1 MVSAAELVVKIDAD
15 TRGAEAG
22 MDRVNR
28 QVSGMG
34 GTLKTALGTGVGMLG
49 AGMVTALSGSL
60 LDIGKGLIN
69 ANAQAEQLGQS
80 LEIAVGDRADDVYK
94 KLQKFAAQTPFE
106 FPELVQSTVNLEN
119 FGIRSDQVIGDTGR
133 NWTQIIGDTASAMG
147 KTYDQVTQAVLD
159 ASTGEYERLKELGV
173 KASVEGD
180 KVRFSYMKN
189 GKQMVAEAD
198 RNNSEMIQSTLAA
211 IWNDKYEGAME
222 KQSKTFNGQMATF
235 RDNINMTMQQASKG
249 LFEFTKTGLKWT
261 NSFFDR
267 FGRESEKGFGT
278 STALAHA
285 LKYTLQDA
293 FGKPVGNQIFGVLQG
308 ISDGVRTIYGWG
320 VKIAQSRSMERMTD
334 SLKKMG
340 SAAFA
345 IGKAFRSGGLAAGF
359 KAIFGADGRKL
370 LEGFGDAFSA
380 RFKSVGDILK
390 NVTTGFAPLDRVIQ
404 NTGKL
409 FTDMGRIVQ
418 EVFQGDWDGAME
430 VGRRAL
436 RHLGEEGKAT
446 WDLIKTGIDSINWGA
461 VAGQIGDFASGAWSA
476 IQTGI
481 SLAWDQITDLNWDNY
496 ITKIGDFAGLV
507 GSKIVKLPWGEY
519 LDAAGDLGK
528 YIAAKIY
535 NLPWGM
541 FIDKLGDLG
550 KYVGAKIYN
559 LPWGMF
565 IDKLGDLGK
574 YVGAKIYNLPWG
586 MFIDKIADFGALV
599 AAKIYNLP
607 WGTFIEKIADF
618 GSLVA
623 AKITNLPW
631 GSFIDKVADFGSL
644 IAAKIYNLP
653 WGMFLDKI
661 ADFHQMVGDKILNL
675 PWGSFI
681 DKIADFAEL
690 VGVKIPNVVWSA
702 FFGAAIDLLGL
713 VTKKIPSI
721 SWVDFIPSISK
732 DELINIITLGL
743 VGGNGDAE
751 QQGRN
756 AAGIGGDTAIYD
768 PLGGGTSPVTPS
780 SNQGLPVTSGGTPY
794 RQDQDP
800 SKENRQV
807 NTNGSYTLPNG
818 TVVTTLP
825 TTGSGTTAGNQP
837 MKIPAPDI
845 SLFTS
850 VMQSIPQIVGQR
862 MSDALSAATTYA
874 TATGTVVGTIFGT
887 LVGNVGAL
895 MGQLTNNVGQG
906 MSNAL
911 SAASVYSNAIY
922 TVVSTNIGTMVGNVA
937 ALVGAIPG
945 IIVGAMNDAAS
956 QGAAAAYNAGLSIGA
971 GLANGMDAMITQVQQ
986 KANEL
991 ANAATSA
998 ARAAL
1003 IVQSP
1008 SKVFYGIGQNVG
1020 EGLALGIESQYG
1032 RASGAGTGLANASIP
1047 SGTVAGR
1054 PDAGNSYVILVTP
1067 DSEQFSEIARLARRG
1082 GRFAEDMPRL
1092 LRQSGVTA

>member
-22 MDRVNR
+22 MDRVDR
-28 QVSGMG
+28 KVSGFG
-34 GTLKTALGTGVGMLG
+34 GTLKTAIGTGIGFLG
-49 AGMVTALSGSL
+49 AGMVSAVSGSL

-80 LEIAVGDRADDVYK
+80 LEIAVGNRADDVYK

-119 FGIRSDQVIGDTGR
+119 FGIKSDQIIGDTGR

-222 KQSKTFNGQMATF
+222 KQAKTFNGQMATF
-235 RDNINMTMQQASKG
+235 RDNVNMTMQQASKG
-249 LFEFTKTGLKWT
+249 LFEFAKTGLKWT

-278 STALAHA
+278 TTALAHA

-308 ISDGVRTIYGWG
+308 IGDGVSTIYGWG
-320 VKIAQSRSMERMTD
+320 VKIAQSRSMERFTA

-345 IGKAFRSGGLAAGF
+345 IGKAFRNGGLAAGF
-359 KAIFGADGRKL
+359 KSLFGADGRKL

-446 WDLIKTGIDSINWGA
+446 WDLIKAGIDQINWGA
-461 VAGQIGDFASGAWSA
+461 VAGQIGDFASRAWSA

-481 SLAWDQITDLNWDNY
+481 SLAWDQITALDWDNY

-507 GSKIVKLPWGEY
+507 AGKIK
-519 LDAAGDLGK
+519 
-528 YIAAKIY
+528 
-535 NLPWGM
+535 NLPWGDY
-541 FIDKLGDLG
+541 IDKLGDLG
-550 KYVGAKIYN
+550 KYIGAKIYN

-574 YVGAKIYNLPWG
+574 YVAAKIYNLPWGTFIDKAGDLGKYIAAKIYNLPWGIFIDKVADLGVYIAAKIYNLPWG
-586 MFIDKIADFGALV
+586 MFIDKLGDLGTYV
-599 AAKIYNLP
+599 AEKIQDLP
-607 WGTFIEKIADF
+607 WTSLITAVTDLGGKIA
-618 GSLVA
+618 
-623 AKITNLPW
+623 
-631 GSFIDKVADFGSL
+631 
-644 IAAKIYNLP
+644 
-653 WGMFLDKI
+653 
-661 ADFHQMVGDKILNL
+661 
-675 PWGSFI
+675 
-681 DKIADFAEL
+681 
-690 VGVKIPNVVWSA
+690 
-702 FFGAAIDLLGL
+702 
-713 VTKKIPSI
+713 KKIPSI
-721 SWVDFIPSISK
+721 SWGDFIPSISK

-825 TTGSGTTAGNQP
+825 STGSGTTAGNQP

-887 LVGNVGAL
+887 MVGNVGAL
-895 MGQLTNNVGQG
+895 MGQFTTNVGQG
-906 MSNAL
+906 MSNSL

-945 IIVGAMNDAAS
+945 IIVGAMNAAAS
-956 QGAAAAYNAGLSIGA
+956 EGAAAAYNAGLSIGA
-971 GLANGMDAMITQVQQ
+971 GLANGMDAMITQVQA

-1008 SKVFYGIGQNVG
+1008 SKVFYGIGENVG

-1054 PDAGNSYVILVTP
+1054 PSAGNSYVILVTP

-1082 GRFAEDMPRL
+1082 GRFAEDVPRL